1 MMMKRALGL
10 ALWLGSWAGAWQY
23 DVLYRM
29 PDLLVIGEPGRAD
42 TAWYFD
48 TVATLGRYARTAVAV
63 HEGGWSGLEVDS
75 ADPTGASFWTVSEGG
90 LAVSRE
96 SGGRNDRLVAFPGH
110 HQKLVHVV
118 LRDGE
123 LTIDKIDSIA
133 TWGNPALHTNG
144 LRNTVSSSD
153 AVMLRMDLVT
163 GGNVP
168 LDTLPAS
175 ADGYDFE
182 AVRYH
187 AGAFWLADESGPFL
201 LKVNATT
208 HRIDKQWAPDNGLP
222 KVFARRRAN
231 RGFEAMATTPAGL
244 VAAIV
249 QSPMLNAQGGV
260 DNSATRDSRVMRLV
274 VLDPAT
280 GAVRE
285 HVVLNDQKSNAIGP
299 TRKGRDCKI
308 GDMVALDENRFLL
321 VEHGADV
328 AGKYWI
334 DLWEI
339 DLSHATDVTATNK
352 IGMTF
357 AGGTLTLEQLGDSAT
372 LSANGIV
379 PAAKRLVRGDLTT
392 TTPWASQQPEGLG
405 VVDDTTVALLSDDDH
420 GCREMDSAGAADGI
434 CHVQKAALS
443 RSTLMYVRVPPLS
456 PGGSAVSRRSR
467 ADIAIRLVP
476 GGVRVGWDAG
486 SGSFH
491 VDLRDLSGRGLGG
504 GDVAAADRSGERVFP
519 VAPRHGLVAVRVS
532 GSGTERSA
540 IVAPRP

>member
-1 MMMKRALGL
+1 MKMRRVWGWALGL
-10 ALWLGSWAGAWQY
+10 GSGAGAWQV

-29 PDLLVIGEPGRAD
+29 PEARLVGEAGRGD

-48 TVATLGRYARTAVAV
+48 TVAALGKYGRTSVAV
-63 HEGGWSGLEVDS
+63 REGGWSGLEVDS
-75 ADPTGASFWTVSEGG
+75 ADPTGSSFWTVSEGG

-96 SGGRNDRLVAFPGH
+96 SGGRNDRLVAFPGY
-110 HQKLVHVV
+110 HQKLAHVV
-118 LRDGE
+118 LRDGV
-123 LTIDKIDSIA
+123 LAVDRLDSIA
-133 TWGNPALHTNG
+133 SWGNPSVYTNG
-144 LRNTVSSSD
+144 LRNTLSSSD
-153 AVMLRMDLVT
+153 AAMLRMDLVT
-163 GGNVP
+163 GGNVA

-175 ADGYDFE
+175 ADGYDLE
-182 AVRYH
+182 AVRYR

-201 LKVNATT
+201 LKVNAAT

-249 QSPMLNAQGGV
+249 QSPMLNAQGSV
-260 DNSATRDSRVMRLV
+260 DNSTTRDSRVMRLV

-285 HVVLNDQKSNAIGP
+285 HVVLNDQKPNAVGP

-308 GDMVALDENRFLL
+308 GDMVALDENRFVL

-339 DLSHATDVTATNK
+339 DLSQATNVTATNK

-372 LSANGIV
+372 LAANGIV
-379 PAAKRLVRGDLTT
+379 PAAKRLVRGDLMA
-392 TTPWASQQPEGLG
+392 TTPWVSQQPEGLG

-420 GCREMDSAGAADGI
+420 GCREMDSAGAVDGI
-434 CHVQKAALS
+434 CHIQKDALS
-443 RSTLMYVRVPPLS
+443 RSVLMYLKVPSLA
-456 PGGSAVSRRSR
+456 PGGAGVSRRGRSDLALR
-467 ADIAIRLVP
+467 AVP
-476 GGVRVGWDAG
+476 GGVRVAWGAG
-486 SGSFH
+486 SGRLH
-491 VDLRDLSGRGLGG
+491 VELRDPAGRGIGG
-504 GDVAAADRSGERVFP
+504 GDVVADRPGERIFP
-519 VAPRHGLVAVRVS
+519 LPPRHGLVAVRIT
-532 GSGTERSA
+532 GSGEERSA